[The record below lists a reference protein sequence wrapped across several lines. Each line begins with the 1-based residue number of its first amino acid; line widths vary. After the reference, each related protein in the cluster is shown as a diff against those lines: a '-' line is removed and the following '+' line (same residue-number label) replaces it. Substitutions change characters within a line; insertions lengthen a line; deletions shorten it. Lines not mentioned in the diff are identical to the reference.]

1 LLKETSLKISLRK
14 DLDMPVTFTKSA
26 LLLSLMLGLGQ
37 AQATSEPGPTA
48 LASRLGIPHPA
59 VIAHRGASFDAPES
73 TAAAYKLARDLGA
86 DYLEMDLQRSKDGV
100 LFALHDNNLQRTT
113 DVATRF
119 PDRKDSPANAF
130 TMAELKT
137 LDAGSWFNTAYPDR
151 ARPSYAG
158 LKILT
163 LDEIIDIAQ
172 GNPLHKPGLY
182 IETKEPKQ
190 FPGIERDL
198 KDKLQDRGWLSPA
211 GSKLAKSDLA
221 VGQGKGKVVLQTFE
235 KSSLELLEKEM
246 PKVPK
251 ILLLWVGEGSIE
263 PKSKVTF
270 AESGDKDKATYYA
283 KQEPKDKAEFQ
294 QWVEYAKAQ
303 GAIGTGPSAAL
314 TQGGD
319 QSYSDLVKPWMNQ
332 FTHDQGLLVHVY
344 TIDDAVDYQ
353 KVTDAGVDGIFT
365 NRASELLKF
374 YKRPAAG
381 TVAQLL
387 QNNGY

>member
-1 LLKETSLKISLRK
+1 
-14 DLDMPVTFTKSA
+14 MPVIFTKSA

-37 AQATSEPGPTA
+37 AQAANEPSPTA
-48 LASRLGIPHPA
+48 LATRLGIPHPV

-73 TAAAYKLARDLGA
+73 TAAAYTLARDLGA
-86 DYLEMDLQRSKDGV
+86 DYLELDLQRSKDGV
-100 LFALHDNNLQRTT
+100 LLALHDNDLQRTT
-113 DVATRF
+113 DVATKF
-119 PDRKDSPANAF
+119 PERKDSLANEF
-130 TMAELKT
+130 TIAELKT
-137 LDAGSWFNTAYPDR
+137 LDAGSWFNRAYPDR

-172 GNPLHKPGLY
+172 GSPLHKPGLY

-198 KDKLQDRGWLSPA
+198 KDKLQDRGWLSPT
-211 GSKLAKSDLA
+211 GSKLAKSNLA

-246 PKVPK
+246 PQVPK

-270 AESGDKDKATYYA
+270 AESGDKDKATWYA
-283 KQEPKDKAEFQ
+283 RQEPKDKAEFQ
-294 QWVEYAKAQ
+294 QWVEYARAQ

-314 TQGGD
+314 TKGGD
-319 QSYSDLVKPWMNQ
+319 QSYSDLVQPWMNQ
-332 FTHDQGLLVHVY
+332 YTHDQGLLVHVY

-353 KVTDAGVDGIFT
+353 KVADAGVDGIFT

-374 YKRPAAG
+374 YKRPAAAS
-381 TVAQLL
+381 VAQLL

>member
-1 LLKETSLKISLRK
+1 
-14 DLDMPVTFTKSA
+14 MPVTFTKSA
-26 LLLSLMLGLGQ
+26 LLLSLLLGLGQ
-37 AQATSEPGPTA
+37 AQAASQPGPTA
-48 LASRLGIPHPA
+48 LATTLGIPHPA

-73 TAAAYKLARDLGA
+73 TAASYKLARDLGA

-113 DVATRF
+113 DVATKF
-119 PDRKDSPANAF
+119 PDRKDAPANQF
-130 TMAELKT
+130 TIGELKT
-137 LDAGSWFNTAYPDR
+137 LDAGSWFNAAYPDR
-151 ARPSYAG
+151 ARPSYVG

-163 LDEIIDIAQ
+163 LDEIIDIAE

-190 FPGIERDL
+190 FPGIEHDL
-198 KDKLQDRGWLSPA
+198 KEKLQDRGWLSPA
-211 GSKLAKSDLA
+211 GSKLAKSELA

-235 KSSLELLEKEM
+235 KSSLELLQKEM

-251 ILLLWVGEGSIE
+251 ILLLWVGDGSIE

-294 QWVEYAKAQ
+294 KWVEYAKSQ

-314 TQGGD
+314 TKGGD

-332 FTHDQGLLVHVY
+332 YTHDQGMLVHVY

-353 KVTDAGVDGIFT
+353 KVMDAGVDGIFT

>member
-1 LLKETSLKISLRK
+1 
-14 DLDMPVTFTKSA
+14 MPVTFTKSA
-26 LLLSLMLGLGQ
+26 LLLSMLLGLGQ
-37 AQATSEPGPTA
+37 AQAANEPSPTA
-48 LASRLGIPHPA
+48 LATRVGIPHPA

-86 DYLEMDLQRSKDGV
+86 DYLEMDLQRSKDGM

-113 DVATRF
+113 DVATKF

-130 TMAELKT
+130 TLAELKT

-151 ARPSYAG
+151 ARPSYVG

-190 FPGIERDL
+190 FPGIESDL

-211 GSKLAKSDLA
+211 GSKLAKSNLA

-246 PKVPK
+246 PQVPK

-314 TQGGD
+314 TKGGD

-332 FTHDQGLLVHVY
+332 YTHDQGLLVHVY
-344 TIDDAVDYQ
+344 TIDEAVDYQ
-353 KVTDAGVDGIFT
+353 KVMEAGVDGIFT

>member
-1 LLKETSLKISLRK
+1 
-14 DLDMPVTFTKSA
+14 MPVTFTKSA

-37 AQATSEPGPTA
+37 AQAASEPSPTA
-48 LASRLGIPHPA
+48 LATRAGIPHPA

-86 DYLEMDLQRSKDGV
+86 DYLELDVQRSKDGV

-113 DVATRF
+113 DVASKF
-119 PDRKDSPANAF
+119 PERKDRPANEF
-130 TMAELKT
+130 TIAELKT
-137 LDAGSWFNTAYPDR
+137 LDAGSWFNAAYPDR
-151 ARPSYAG
+151 ARPSYVG

-198 KDKLQDRGWLSPA
+198 KEKLQDRGWLSPA

-283 KQEPKDKAEFQ
+283 KQQPKDKAEFQ

-314 TQGGD
+314 TKGGD
-319 QSYSDLVKPWMNQ
+319 QSYSDLVQPWMNQ
-332 FTHDQGLLVHVY
+332 YTHDQGLLVHVY
-344 TIDDAVDYQ
+344 TIDDDVDYQ
-353 KVTDAGVDGIFT
+353 KVMDAGVDGIFT

-374 YKRPAAG
+374 YKRPAAAS
-381 TVAQLL
+381 VAQLL

>member
-1 LLKETSLKISLRK
+1 
-14 DLDMPVTFTKSA
+14 MPSTFTKST
-26 LLLSLMLGLGQ
+26 LVLSLLLGLGH
-37 AQATSEPGPTA
+37 AQAASEPSPAA
-48 LASRLGIPHPA
+48 LASRQGIPHPA

-73 TAAAYKLARDLGA
+73 TAAAYKTARDLGA

-113 DVATRF
+113 DVATKF
-119 PDRKDSPANAF
+119 PERKDSPATAF

-151 ARPSYAG
+151 ARASFKG

-190 FPGIERDL
+190 FPGIEHDL
-198 KDKLQDRGWLSPA
+198 KAKLQDRGWLSPA
-211 GSKLAKSDLA
+211 GSKLGKSELA
-221 VGQGKGKVVLQTFE
+221 VGQGKGKVILQTFE
-235 KSSLELLEKEM
+235 KSSLELLQKEM

-263 PKSKVTF
+263 PASKVTF
-270 AESGDKDKATYYA
+270 AESGEKDKAAYYA
-283 KQEPKDKAEFQ
+283 KQQPKDKAEFQ
-294 QWVEYAKAQ
+294 HWVDYAKAQ

-319 QSYSDLVKPWMNQ
+319 QSYSDLVQPWMNQ
-332 FTHDQGLLVHVY
+332 YTHDQGLLVHVY
-344 TIDDAVDYQ
+344 TIDEAVDYQ
-353 KVTDAGVDGIFT
+353 KVMDAGVDGIFT

-374 YKRPAAG
+374 FKRPAPAS
-381 TVAQLL
+381 VDQVLK
-387 QNNGY
+387 NNGY

>member
-1 LLKETSLKISLRK
+1 
-14 DLDMPVTFTKSA
+14 MPVTFTKSA

-37 AQATSEPGPTA
+37 AQAASEPTPTA

-100 LFALHDNNLQRTT
+100 LFVLHDNNLQRTT
-113 DVATRF
+113 DVAGKF

-137 LDAGSWFNTAYPDR
+137 LDAGSWFNSAYPDR

-235 KSSLELLEKEM
+235 KSSLELLQKEM

-283 KQEPKDKAEFQ
+283 RQEPKDKAEFQ

-332 FTHDQGLLVHVY
+332 YTHDQGMLVHVY
-344 TIDDAVDYQ
+344 TIDDALDYQ
-353 KVTDAGVDGIFT
+353 KVMDAGVDGIFT

>member
-1 LLKETSLKISLRK
+1 
-14 DLDMPVTFTKSA
+14 MPVTFTKSA
-26 LLLSLMLGLGQ
+26 LLLSMLLGFGQ
-37 AQATSEPGPTA
+37 AQAANEPSPTA
-48 LASRLGIPHPA
+48 LATRLGIPHPA
-59 VIAHRGASFDAPES
+59 VIAHRGASYDAPES
-73 TAAAYKLARDLGA
+73 TAASYRLARDLGA
-86 DYLEMDLQRSKDGV
+86 DYLELDLQRSKDGV

-113 DVATRF
+113 DVATKF

-130 TMAELKT
+130 TLAELKT
-137 LDAGSWFNTAYPDR
+137 LDAGSWFNAAYPDR
-151 ARPSYAG
+151 ARPSFVG

-190 FPGIERDL
+190 FPGLERDL

-211 GSKLAKSDLA
+211 GSKLAKSNLA

-246 PKVPK
+246 PQVPK

-303 GAIGTGPSAAL
+303 GAIGTGPSAVL
-314 TQGGD
+314 TKGGD

-332 FTHDQGLLVHVY
+332 YTHDQGLLVHAY
-344 TIDDAVDYQ
+344 TIDEAVDYQ
-353 KVTDAGVDGIFT
+353 KVMDAGVDGIFT

-381 TVAQLL
+381 TVVQLL

>member
-1 LLKETSLKISLRK
+1 
-14 DLDMPVTFTKSA
+14 MPATFSKSA

-37 AQATSEPGPTA
+37 AQASSQPTPTELATSM
-48 LASRLGIPHPA
+48 GIPHPA

-73 TAAAYKLARDLGA
+73 TAASYALARDLGA

-119 PDRKDSPANAF
+119 PERKNSPANQF
-130 TMAELKT
+130 TLAELKT
-137 LDAGSWFNTAYPDR
+137 LDAGSWFNAAYPDR
-151 ARPSYAG
+151 ARPSYVG

-198 KDKLQDRGWLSPA
+198 REKLQDRGWLSPA
-211 GSKLAKSDLA
+211 GSKLAKSELA

-235 KSSLELLEKEM
+235 KSSLVLLQKEM
-246 PKVPK
+246 PNVPK
-251 ILLLWVGEGSIE
+251 VLLLWVGEGSIE
-263 PKSKVTF
+263 PKSTVTF
-270 AESGDKDKATYYA
+270 AKSGATDKATYYA
-283 KQEPKDKAEFQ
+283 SQEPKDKAEFQ
-294 QWVEYAKAQ
+294 QWVAYAKAQ

-314 TQGGD
+314 TKGGD
-319 QSYSDLVKPWMNQ
+319 QSYSDLVQPWMNQ
-332 FTHDQGLLVHVY
+332 YTHDQGMLVHVY

-353 KVTDAGVDGIFT
+353 KVMDAGVDGIFT
-365 NRASELLKF
+365 NRAGELLKF
-374 YKRPAAG
+374 YNRPPAASV
-381 TVAQLL
+381 TQLL

>member
-1 LLKETSLKISLRK
+1 
-14 DLDMPVTFTKSA
+14 MPVSFTKSA

-37 AQATSEPGPTA
+37 TQATSEPSPSA
-48 LASRLGIPHPA
+48 LATRLGIPHPA

-113 DVATRF
+113 DVATKF
-119 PDRKDSPANAF
+119 PERKDSPANEF
-130 TMAELKT
+130 TIAELKT

-151 ARPSYAG
+151 ARPGYVG

-198 KDKLQDRGWLSPA
+198 KDKLQDRGWLSPT
-211 GSKLAKSDLA
+211 GSKLAKSNLA

-246 PKVPK
+246 PQVPK

-263 PKSKVTF
+263 PKSKVAF

-314 TQGGD
+314 TKGGD

-332 FTHDQGLLVHVY
+332 FTHDQGMLVHVY

-353 KVTDAGVDGIFT
+353 KVMDAGVDGIFT

-374 YKRPAAG
+374 YKRPAAAS
-381 TVAQLL
+381 VAQLL

>member
-1 LLKETSLKISLRK
+1 
-14 DLDMPVTFTKSA
+14 MPATFTKSA

-37 AQATSEPGPTA
+37 AQATSEPSPSA
-48 LASRLGIPHPA
+48 LATRLGIPHPA

-113 DVATRF
+113 DVATKF
-119 PDRKDSPANAF
+119 PERKDSPANEF
-130 TMAELKT
+130 TIAELKT

-151 ARPSYAG
+151 ARPGYVG

-198 KDKLQDRGWLSPA
+198 KDKLQDRGWLSPT
-211 GSKLAKSDLA
+211 GSKLAKSNLA

-246 PKVPK
+246 PQVPK

-314 TQGGD
+314 TKGGD

-332 FTHDQGLLVHVY
+332 FTHDQGMLVHVY

-353 KVTDAGVDGIFT
+353 KVMDAGVDGIFT

-374 YKRPAAG
+374 YKRPAAAS
-381 TVAQLL
+381 VAQLL

>member
-1 LLKETSLKISLRK
+1 
-14 DLDMPVTFTKSA
+14 MPATFTKSA
-26 LLLSLMLGLGQ
+26 LLLSLLLGLGQ
-37 AQATSEPGPTA
+37 AQAASEPGPTE
-48 LASRLGIPHPA
+48 LATRLGIPYPA

-73 TAAAYKLARDLGA
+73 TAAAYKTARDLGA
-86 DYLEMDLQRSKDGV
+86 DYLELDLQRSKDGM

-113 DVATRF
+113 DVASKF
-119 PDRKDSPANAF
+119 PERKDSPANAF

-137 LDAGSWFNTAYPDR
+137 LDAGSWFNAAYPDR
-151 ARPSYAG
+151 ARPAFAG

-163 LDEIIDIAQ
+163 LDEIIDIAEGSAQ
-172 GNPLHKPGLY
+172 HKPGLY

-190 FPGIERDL
+190 FPGIEHDL
-198 KDKLQDRGWLSPA
+198 KEKLQARGWLNPNESKPA
-211 GSKLAKSDLA
+211 NSALA
-221 VGQGKGKVVLQTFE
+221 VGQGNGKVVLQTFE
-235 KSSLELLEKEM
+235 KSSLELLQKEM

-270 AESGDKDKATYYA
+270 AESGEKDKAAYYA
-283 KQEPKDKAEFQ
+283 KQQPKDKAEFQ
-294 QWVEYAKAQ
+294 RWVDYAKAQ

-319 QSYSDLVKPWMNQ
+319 QSYSDLVQPWMNQ
-332 FTHDQGLLVHVY
+332 YTHDQGMLVHVY

-353 KVTDAGVDGIFT
+353 KVMDAGVDGIFT

-374 YKRPAAG
+374 YKRPAAS
-381 TVAQLL
+381 VAQVL

>member
-1 LLKETSLKISLRK
+1 
-14 DLDMPVTFTKSA
+14 MPVTFTKSA

-37 AQATSEPGPTA
+37 AQAANEPSPTA
-48 LASRLGIPHPA
+48 LATRLGIPHPA

-113 DVATRF
+113 DVATKF
-119 PDRKDSPANAF
+119 PERKDSQANEF
-130 TMAELKT
+130 TIAELKT
-137 LDAGSWFNTAYPDR
+137 LDAGSWFNSAYPDR

-198 KDKLQDRGWLSPA
+198 KEKLQDRGWLSPV
-211 GSKLAKSDLA
+211 GSKLAKSELA

-246 PKVPK
+246 PQVPK

-314 TQGGD
+314 TKGGD

-332 FTHDQGLLVHVY
+332 YTHDQGLLVHVY

-353 KVTDAGVDGIFT
+353 KVADAGVDGIFT
-365 NRASELLKF
+365 NRASELLNF
-374 YKRPAAG
+374 YKRPAAAS
-381 TVAQLL
+381 VAQLL

>member
-1 LLKETSLKISLRK
+1 
-14 DLDMPVTFTKSA
+14 MPVTFTKSA
-26 LLLSLMLGLGQ
+26 LLLSVLLGLGQ
-37 AQATSEPGPTA
+37 AQAASEPSPSA
-48 LASRLGIPHPA
+48 LANHLGIPHPA

-73 TAAAYKLARDLGA
+73 TAAAYTLARDLGA

-113 DVATRF
+113 DVASKF
-119 PDRKDSPANAF
+119 PERKDSPANEF
-130 TMAELKT
+130 TLAELKT

-151 ARPSYAG
+151 ARPSYVG

-163 LDEIIDIAQ
+163 LDEIINIAQ

-235 KSSLELLEKEM
+235 KSSLELLQKEM
-246 PKVPK
+246 PRVPK

-263 PKSKVTF
+263 PQSKVTF

-283 KQEPKDKAEFQ
+283 GLEPKSKAEFQ

-314 TQGGD
+314 TKGGD

>member
-1 LLKETSLKISLRK
+1 MSA
-14 DLDMPVTFTKSA
+14 TFTKSA
-26 LLLSLMLGLGQ
+26 LLLGLLLGLSQ
-37 AQATSEPGPTA
+37 AQAASEPSPTA
-48 LASRLGIPHPA
+48 LASGLGIPHPA

-86 DYLEMDLQRSKDGV
+86 DYLELDLQRSKDGV

-113 DVATRF
+113 DVASKF
-119 PDRKDSPANAF
+119 PERKDSPANAF

-172 GNPLHKPGLY
+172 GNSQHKPGLY

-190 FPGIERDL
+190 FPGIEHDL
-198 KDKLQDRGWLSPA
+198 KEKLQSRGWLNPSESKPA
-211 GSKLAKSDLA
+211 NSTLA
-221 VGQGKGKVVLQTFE
+221 VGQGNGKVVLQTFE
-235 KSSLELLEKEM
+235 KSSLELLQKEM

-263 PKSKVTF
+263 PKSRVTF
-270 AESGDKDKATYYA
+270 AESAAKDKAAYYA
-283 KQEPKDKAEFQ
+283 AQQPKDKAEFQ
-294 QWVEYAKAQ
+294 RWVDYAKAQ

-314 TQGGD
+314 AQGGD
-319 QSYSDLVKPWMNQ
+319 QSYSDLVQPWMNQ
-332 FTHDQGLLVHVY
+332 YTHDQGLLVHVY

-353 KVTDAGVDGIFT
+353 KVMDTGVDGIFT

-374 YKRPAAG
+374 YKRPAVAS
-381 TVAQLL
+381 VAQVL

>member
-1 LLKETSLKISLRK
+1 
-14 DLDMPVTFTKSA
+14 MPVTFTKSA
-26 LLLSLMLGLGQ
+26 LLLSVLLGLGQ
-37 AQATSEPGPTA
+37 AQAASEPSPTA
-48 LASRLGIPHPA
+48 LATRAGIPHPA

-100 LFALHDNNLQRTT
+100 LFALHDDNLQRTT
-113 DVATRF
+113 DVATKF
-119 PDRKDSPANAF
+119 PERKDSPANAF
-130 TMAELKT
+130 TLAELKT

-151 ARPSYAG
+151 ARPSFVG

-190 FPGIERDL
+190 FPGLERDL
-198 KDKLQDRGWLSPA
+198 KEKLQDRGWLSPA
-211 GSKLAKSDLA
+211 GSKLAKSELT

-246 PKVPK
+246 PQVPK
-251 ILLLWVGEGSIE
+251 ILLLWVGPGSIE
-263 PKSKVTF
+263 PKSSVTF
-270 AESGDKDKATYYA
+270 AQSGDKDKATYYA
-283 KQEPKDKAEFQ
+283 KQEPKSKAEFQ

-303 GAIGTGPSAAL
+303 GAIGTGPSVAL
-314 TQGGD
+314 TKGGD
-319 QSYSDLVKPWMNQ
+319 QSYSDLVQPWMNQ
-332 FTHDQGLLVHVY
+332 YTHDQGLLVHAY
-344 TIDDAVDYQ
+344 TVDDAVDYQ
-353 KVTDAGVDGIFT
+353 KVMDAGVDGIFT

-374 YKRPAAG
+374 YKRPAAAS
-381 TVAQLL
+381 VAQLL
-387 QNNGY
+387 RNNGY